1 MSRRYTTKIAPRQ
14 AAVSAAGPATPSGRA
29 ERILDLLRTL
39 AVTEGVQPTTI
50 AGVALVRDSRPSPRR
65 PVINEPMILFVGQ
78 GRKCAYVG
86 GDVIGYDADHYLV
99 LSVPVPAECEV
110 IATPQQPLLGVK
122 VAIDPSLLAE
132 LLVELDDSAPAAN
145 VPTPRG
151 IHARPVQEP
160 MRDAL
165 VRLLEAL
172 RSPRDARILGRGIVR
187 ELVYRVL
194 QDEPGSG
201 LRALAARDDRFLRV
215 ARVLQHVHADCTQM
229 MGSARLAKLAG
240 MSVTTFHHAFKAVTA
255 TSPLQYVKSVRLH
268 RARMLMVHEGHTAAT
283 AAAAV
288 GYESPSQ
295 FGREWKRLFGN
306 TPTVEVAQL
315 RARLVEDG
323 ARVGPVA
330 SDRVPTPGP
339 VARRRERDHGPPS
352 PARGRPAP
360 RR

>member
-1 MSRRYTTKIAPRQ
+1 MSRRAASKLAPQPVVAPVRGTG
-14 AAVSAAGPATPSGRA
+14 SA
-29 ERILDLLRTL
+29 ERIAVLLRTL
-39 AVTEGVQPTTI
+39 AVAEGVQPTAI
-50 AGVALVRDSRPSPRR
+50 AGVSLVRDSRPSPRR
-65 PVINEPMILFVGQ
+65 PVIYEPMILFVGQ
-78 GRKCAYVG
+78 GRKRAYVG
-86 GDVIGYDADHYLV
+86 GDVIGYDPDHYLV

-110 IATPQQPLLGVK
+110 LATPQEPLLGVK
-122 VAIDPSLLAE
+122 VAIEPALLAE
-132 LLVELDDSAPAAN
+132 LLVELDEQAPAAN
-145 VPTPRG
+145 APTPRG
-151 IHARPVQEP
+151 IHARPVQET

-172 RSPRDARILGRGIVR
+172 RAPRDARILGRGLVR

-201 LRALAARDDRFLRV
+201 LRALAARNDRFLRV
-215 ARVLQHVHADCTQM
+215 ARVLQHVHTDCTQP

-283 AAAAV
+283 AAVAV
-288 GYESPSQ
+288 GYESASQ

-306 TPTVEVAQL
+306 TPATEVAQL

-323 ARVGPVA
+323 VAVGDPVTA
-330 SDRVPTPGP
+330 SAG
-339 VARRRERDHGPPS
+339 RRR
-352 PARGRPAP
+352 
-360 RR
+360 

>member
-1 MSRRYTTKIAPRQ
+1 MSKPPRS
-14 AAVSAAGPATPSGRA
+14 SAAGDGAAQRLA
-29 ERILDLLRTL
+29 QLLRTQ
-39 AVTEGVQPTTI
+39 AVAEGVQPTAI
-50 AGVALVRDSRPSPRR
+50 AGVSLVRDSRPSPRR
-65 PVINEPMILFVGQ
+65 PVIYEPMILFVGQ
-78 GRKCAYVG
+78 GRKRAHVG

-110 IATPQQPLLGVK
+110 LATPEEPLLGVK
-122 VAIDPSLLAE
+122 IAVEPTMLAE
-132 LLVELDDSAPAAN
+132 LLVELDEHAPAAKE
-145 VPTPRG
+145 PMPRG
-151 IHARPVQEP
+151 IHARPVQAP

-201 LRALAARDDRFLRV
+201 LRALAARNDRFLRI
-215 ARVLQHVHADCTQM
+215 ARVLQHVHADCTQP
-229 MGSARLAKLAG
+229 MGSARLAKLAS

-288 GYESPSQ
+288 GYESASQ

-306 TPTVEVAQL
+306 TPAAEVAQM
-315 RARLVEDG
+315 RARLAEDG
-323 ARVGPVA
+323 GRTIRLVTAGA
-330 SDRVPTPGP
+330 G
-339 VARRRERDHGPPS
+339 RRR
-352 PARGRPAP
+352 
-360 RR
+360 

>member
-1 MSRRYTTKIAPRQ
+1 MSKPPR
-14 AAVSAAGPATPSGRA
+14 ASAARPAAAAPVA
-29 ERILDLLRTL
+29 ERDGNAQRLAQLLRTL
-39 AVTEGVQPTTI
+39 AVAEGVQPTAI
-50 AGVALVRDSRPSPRR
+50 AGVSLVRDSRPSPRR
-65 PVINEPMILFVGQ
+65 PVIYEPMILFVGQ
-78 GRKCAYVG
+78 GRKRAYVG
-86 GDVIGYDADHYLV
+86 GDVIGYDPDHYLV

-110 IATPQQPLLGVK
+110 LATPDEPLLGVK
-122 VAIDPSLLAE
+122 IAVEPTMLAE
-132 LLVELDDSAPAAN
+132 LLVELDEHAPAAN
-145 VPTPRG
+145 APMPRG
-151 IHARPVQEP
+151 IHARPVQAS

-201 LRALAARDDRFLRV
+201 LRALAARNDRFLRI
-215 ARVLQHVHADCTQM
+215 ARVLQHVHADCTQP
-229 MGSARLAKLAG
+229 MGSARLAKLAS

-288 GYESPSQ
+288 GYESASQ

-306 TPTVEVAQL
+306 TPAAEVAQM
-315 RARLVEDG
+315 RARLAEDG
-323 ARVGPVA
+323 GRTIRLVTAGA
-330 SDRVPTPGP
+330 G
-339 VARRRERDHGPPS
+339 RRR
-352 PARGRPAP
+352 
-360 RR
+360 